1 MQSIPV
7 LRSQWCK
14 REGYLALDCFVH
26 KMAPMGPGVTLGCP
40 NCTKATR
47 PKLLTQV
54 AFFRGADVI
63 KFTASLKW
71 NPNSPPSLISLSVWH
86 WRQSPASILLWGS
99 NGNASQPSPSPTS
112 CIYKWEHSSLPQIGD
127 FVSTDQPF
135 CLSMA
140 EYGSE
145 HIPFDGILGLNYPS
159 VSSSGAIPI
168 FDKLKNQGAISEPVF
183 AFYLSK

>member
-7 LRSQWCK
+7 IRSQWCQ

-26 KMAPMGPGVTLGCP
+26 NVAPMGPGVTLGCP
-40 NCTKATR
+40 TCREAMR
-47 PKLLTQV
+47 PTWLTQV
-54 AFFRGADVI
+54 VFFRGADVI
-63 KFTASLKW
+63 KFTDSLKW

-99 NGNASQPSPSPTS
+99 NGNACQPSPSS
-112 CIYKWEHSSLPQIGD
+112 ILCICKWEHSSFPQIGD
-127 FVSTDQPF
+127 LVSTDQPF
-135 CLSMA
+135 GLSMA
-140 EYGSE
+140 ESE
-145 HIPFDGILGLNYPS
+145 FEGIPFDGILGLNYPNMS
-159 VSSSGAIPI
+159 FIGAIPI